1 MMLARPQPD
10 SQTQSILATAK
21 ADRVAAI
28 AASKTVADADAKN
41 QEEAKKV
48 VAQHAELNKNEGK
61 EALKA
66 EQTADKLAKKLL
78 TTRNNI
84 ITMKSSP
91 DKGEVSLCSLQV
103 SCMRCACLVHKATPF
118 SRDEIPECLKTQA
131 AATVTP

>member
-1 MMLARPQPD
+1 MLARPQPD
-10 SQTQSILATAK
+10 SQTQSIIATAK
-21 ADRVAAI
+21 ADRVATI

-48 VAQHAELNKNEGK
+48 VADLGELNTIEEKA
-61 EALKA
+61 ALKA

-91 DKGEVSLCSLQV
+91 DKGEVSLCLLQV
-103 SCMRCACLVHKATPF
+103 SCMRCACLVRKATPF
-118 SRDEIPECLKTQA
+118 SRDEIPECLKAQA
-131 AATVTP
+131 KVTP